1 MGVIVQL
8 PDNAHALLRD
18 PSQVSERLR
27 RPIMAAVSR
36 LAAGVDMTGK
46 SESEIGTEM
55 LASGG
60 MDTMNEVNDLLV
72 VALVESWSYPQ
83 PITLDGVLD
92 LPGVAYD
99 ALRTAVSPHM
109 GAMMP
114 SFDVKPDTAG
124 ATPGVP
130 SDS

>member
-27 RPIMAAVSR
+27 RPIMSAVSR
-36 LAAGVDMTGK
+36 LASGVDVVGK
-46 SESEIGTEM
+46 SESEVGAEM

-72 VALVESWSYPQ
+72 VALVESWSFPQ
-83 PITLDGVLD
+83 SVSLEGVLD
-92 LPGVAYD
+92 LPGATYD
-99 ALRTAVSPHM
+99 ALRAAVSPHM
-109 GAMMP
+109 TAMMP
-114 SFDVKPDTAG
+114 DFSPQPDPAG
-124 ATPGVP
+124 ATPSVP